1 MTSRTIVASFMLAM
15 AAATAIVIAWVT
27 IVFALIIIVVIIIAR
42 VNARVTKRHKDRA
55 WIDRAV
61 CELEINRR
69 LHLLGAEITDLTKA
83 FIEIALSDINR
94 YTSGKLDQVHIAV
107 AIFVLTTIM
116 RNGRKVIINNSAH
129 NQWAA
134 IL

>member
-1 MTSRTIVASFMLAM
+1 MLAM
-15 AAATAIVIAWVT
+15 AAATAVVIALVI
-27 IVFALIIIVVIIIAR
+27 IVIIVVIIIAR

-69 LHLLGAEITDLTKA
+69 LHLLCAEVADLTKA

-94 YTSGKLDQVHIAV
+94 HTSGKLDQVHIAV
-107 AIFVLTTIM
+107 AIFVLTTVM
-116 RNGRKVIINNSAH
+116 WNGRKVIINNSAH